1 MSQARSRMARFVS
14 PVWVP
19 VQAPEQATS
28 CHGLSDFYREE
39 FLKHRQCLAQ
49 QREYYSERA
58 ITDADGAIAR
68 VLSEL
73 ERLCAKDDADK
84 VMSSLLRKFDVVTRL
99 SAWSD
104 PKNYH

>member
-1 MSQARSRMARFVS
+1 MSHARSRIARVISPDRVS
-14 PVWVP
+14 SAPVLL
-19 VQAPEQATS
+19 T
-28 CHGLSDFYREE
+28 DFYREE

-68 VLSEL
+68 VLNQL
-73 ERLCAKDDADK
+73 DLLCAKDDADQ
-84 VMSSLLRKFDVVTRL
+84 VMSNLLRTFDVVTGL